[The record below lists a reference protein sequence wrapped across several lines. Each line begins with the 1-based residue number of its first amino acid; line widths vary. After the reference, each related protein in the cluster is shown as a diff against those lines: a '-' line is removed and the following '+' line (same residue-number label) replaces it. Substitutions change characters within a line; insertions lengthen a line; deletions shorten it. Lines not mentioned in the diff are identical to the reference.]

1 MRFPERRRHVRIV
14 TLRNFGYLSI
24 VLLIVFAVV
33 TVRSEMRGR
42 HMNEYG
48 RLLDRQLER
57 EVPKQKPVEVVQESE
72 TEPAPVSAPAPPAQ
86 PMYIEEPG
94 QTIDAS
100 TGTPMMTTVQQ
111 PMPARSRDSRV
122 AIVGGP
128 EGVAIVQQT
137 ERRPVL
143 AGGFGR
149 P

>member
-1 MRFPERRRHVRIV
+1 MRFPERRQHVRIV

-24 VLLIVFAVV
+24 ALLIVFAVV

-57 EVPKQKPVEVVQESE
+57 EVPQPKPVEVVEESE
-72 TEPAPVSAPAPPAQ
+72 TAPAPAAPAQ

-94 QTIDAS
+94 LTTEAS
-100 TGTPMMTTVQQ
+100 TVTPMLTTVQQ

-137 ERRPVL
+137 QRRPVL
-143 AGGFGR
+143 SGGFGR

>member
-1 MRFPERRRHVRIV
+1 MRFPERRRHVRVV

-24 VLLIVFAVV
+24 ALLIVFAVV

-57 EVPKQKPVEVVQESE
+57 EVPQQKPVEVVQESA
-72 TEPAPVSAPAPPAQ
+72 TEPAPVPAPAPAQ
-86 PMYIEEPG
+86 PMYIEETG

-100 TGTPMMTTVQQ
+100 TVTPILTTVQQ

-143 AGGFGR
+143 SGGFGR